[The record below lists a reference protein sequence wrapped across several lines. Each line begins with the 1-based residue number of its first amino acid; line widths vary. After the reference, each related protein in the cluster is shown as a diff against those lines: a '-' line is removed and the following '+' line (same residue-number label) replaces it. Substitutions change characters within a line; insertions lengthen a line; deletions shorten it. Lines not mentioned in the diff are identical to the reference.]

1 MALITDFYAFLIS
14 VVFISLSGVLLP
26 GPLFAITLKKAAKRP
41 AVGALISIGHGMIEL
56 PLMLLI
62 YFALDQFAAIPVQV
76 EIAVGISG
84 GLFMI
89 FMGIQTY
96 RNRNRIDAGIEGS
109 KQDTIVAG
117 IWATAAN
124 AGFILWWLTVGTT
137 LIISAKQFYGFLGFS
152 VFAGVHWLCDFV
164 WYTVIAIL
172 VFKSVRFWSTKTHK
186 AITFF
191 CIAVL
196 FVFGVLFF
204 GSAITLAIETFL

>member
-1 MALITDFYAFLIS
+1 MVVVADFYAFLIT
-14 VVFISLSGVLLP
+14 VVFISLSGVLMP
-26 GPLFAITLKKAAKRP
+26 GPLFAITLKKASKRP
-41 AVGALISIGHGMIEL
+41 SVGALVSIGHGIIEL

-62 YFALDQFAAIPVQV
+62 YFALGQFANIPAQV
-76 EIAVGISG
+76 EIVVGLSG

-89 FMGIQTY
+89 FMGIRTY
-96 RNRNRIDAGIEGS
+96 RNRNRVDKNLEGS
-109 KQDTIVAG
+109 AQDSVVAG

-164 WYTVIAIL
+164 WYTIIAIL
-172 VFKSVRFWSTKTHK
+172 VFKSVQFWSAKTHK
-186 AITFF
+186 VITFF
-191 CIAVL
+191 CITVL

-204 GSAITLAIETFL
+204 GSAVNLAIETFL

>member
-62 YFALDQFAAIPVQV
+62 YFALDQFAAIPVRV
-76 EIAVGISG
+76 EIAVGLSG

-89 FMGIQTY
+89 LMGIQTY

-124 AGFILWWLTVGTT
+124 AGFILWWLTVGSN
-137 LIISAKQFYGFLGFS
+137 LILLALELAAL
-152 VFAGVHWLCDFV
+152 AGVVFMFICHVWMDYVWLIGVSYFAKKGINALGSR
-164 WYTVIAIL
+164 WYQMLLGIFGVILIVFGISFFGDAIL
-172 VFKSVRFWSTKTHK
+172 W
-186 AITFF
+186 
-191 CIAVL
+191 
-196 FVFGVLFF
+196 
-204 GSAITLAIETFL
+204 